1 MPKYSRL
8 LALGIAVIV
17 NSGALA
23 TMHAAMTQFAEHA
36 QAAQSVPERIVVT
49 AHRNGDYKLA
59 ARACPTPNT
68 L

>member
-8 LALGIAVIV
+8 LALAIAVIV

-23 TMHAAMTQFAEHA
+23 TMDAAMAQFAEHA
-36 QAAQSVPERIVVT
+36 QAARSVPDRIVVT

-59 ARACPTPNT
+59 ARPCPAPNT